1 MKKGSLKAEA
11 RTGSGKGEAGRLRR
25 DGRIPGIVYGAGAEP
40 VRVALVEKDVT
51 TALRTGVRLLDLK
64 VGAESLNALLK
75 DVQYDHLGERLVHV
89 DFQRL
94 VKGQAI
100 EIRVPI
106 TYRGTPVGLKDHGV
120 FNVVHDTLLVSCL
133 PEDMPEGLSAD
144 VSGLAMGQALHVS
157 EVALPKGV
165 TAAGNPDEVLAVVT
179 HSDREVETVA
189 AAVPEEGTVTQP
201 EVIGEAER
209 KAREEAKAA
218 AEPGAKKDKK

>member
-1 MKKGSLKAEA
+1 MKKGSLKAEP
-11 RTGSGKGEAGRLRR
+11 REGSGKGDAGRIRR
-25 DGRIPGIVYGAGAEP
+25 GGRIPGIVYGAGAAP
-40 VRVALVEKDVT
+40 VRVALVEKDVA
-51 TALRTGVRLLDLK
+51 TALKAGVRVLDIS
-64 VGAESLNALLK
+64 VGAESMNALLK

-100 EIRVPI
+100 EIRVPLV
-106 TYRGTPVGLKDHGV
+106 YKGTPAGLKEKGV
-120 FNVVHDTLLVSCL
+120 FNVVHDTMLVSCL
-133 PEDMPEGLSAD
+133 PEVMPEQLTAD
-144 VSGLAMGQALHVS
+144 VSPLAIGQSLHVR

-165 TAAGNPDEVLAVVT
+165 TAAGDPDEVLAVVT

-189 AAVPEEGTVTQP
+189 AVPEEAAVQP

-218 AEPGAKKDKK
+218 AEGPAKKDKK